1 MIHCKGNKMIIFRN
15 FNVCKLSIASLL
27 FVLVSTATAQS
38 APPYPTRP
46 VTIVNQFS
54 PGSISDATARL
65 IAKSLQ
71 DQLGQPFIVENKVG
85 AGGLIAATYVAN
97 APSDGYTLL
106 ATSSSLHSGA
116 SLYKDLKID
125 PIKDFT
131 HIARVGSFPSFIVI
145 RSDLPVNTIEE
156 LILYAKKNPKKLS
169 YGHGNNVGQM
179 VGETLQKRNGIELI
193 RVPYKSNPAA
203 MMDLVAGH
211 IDMMVP
217 ELNTGLPHIQS
228 GKVKALALLTKTHNS
243 RLPGVPTLNET
254 VLPGFDVLPWGG
266 ISGPAGMQPETVAKL
281 EMAVQK
287 ALKDPDI
294 IRSLTTSGIEPF
306 WGGQKEFEQYVKTQL
321 ENWTVIIKN
330 AGIQSGD

>member
-15 FNVCKLSIASLL
+15 FNVYKLLIASIL
-27 FVLVSTATAQS
+27 FVVVSTTQS
-38 APPYPTRP
+38 AVPYPTRP
-46 VTIVNQFS
+46 VTIVNQFA

-71 DQLGQPFIVENKVG
+71 EQLGQPFIVENKVG

-97 APSDGYTLL
+97 APPDGYTLL

-281 EMAVQK
+281 ELAVQK

>member
-1 MIHCKGNKMIIFRN
+1 MIFFRN
-15 FNVCKLSIASLL
+15 FRVYKLLIASLL
-27 FVLVSTATAQS
+27 FVLASASQS
-38 APPYPTRP
+38 ATVYPTRP

-97 APSDGYTLL
+97 AAPDGYTLL

-131 HIARVGSFPSFIVI
+131 HIARVGSFPSFIVV

-156 LILYAKKNPKKLS
+156 FIFYAKKNPKKLS

-203 MMDLVAGH
+203 MIDLVAGH

-243 RLPGVPTLNET
+243 RLPNVPTLNET

-266 ISGPAGMQPETVAKL
+266 LSGPAGMPIDIVTKL
-281 EMAVQK
+281 EISVHK
-287 ALKDPDI
+287 ALRDPEFI
-294 IRSLTTSGIEPF
+294 KSLTSSVIEPF
-306 WGGQKEFEQYVKTQL
+306 WGGQKEFEQYVKSQL
-321 ENWTVIIKN
+321 ENWTLIIKN
-330 AGIQSGD
+330 AGIQSAD